1 MASRYRDLR
10 EFIAGLEERGEL
22 RRIRAEVDPYLEI
35 TEIADRTLRAGGP
48 ALLFENPRGHDIPLL
63 ANLFGTEQRV
73 ALGMGA
79 ENVEALR
86 EIGEL
91 LAYLRQPDPPKGL
104 RDAWDKAPLLKQGAG
119 HGPEAGT
126 QSALRTSAC
135 TRAMTSTCAPCR
147 YRPAG
152 PVTRRRWSP
161 GPWSS
166 RAGRSKARQN
176 LGIYRMQL
184 LGRNKLI
191 MRWLSHR
198 GGALD
203 LPDWQLNRTPASAT
217 PSPSP
222 SAPTRPPPS
231 AP

>member
-104 RDAWDKAPLLKQGAG
+104 RDAWDKAPLLKKVLDM
-119 HGPEAGT
+119 GPKLVRNPPAH
-126 QSALRTSAC
+126 QRVW
-135 TRAMTSTCAPCR
+135 RAMTWTCAPCR

-166 RAGRSKARQN
+166 RAGPAR
-176 LGIYRMQL
+176 R
-184 LGRNKLI
+184 
-191 MRWLSHR
+191 
-198 GGALD
+198 D
-203 LPDWQLNRTPASAT
+203 RTSASTACSCSVAT
-217 PSPSP
+217 S
-222 SAPTRPPPS
+222 
-231 AP
+231 